1 MDFDSFSPTL
11 QIKTRNYFL
20 SRGRVSS
27 ERRGSSLLDLS
38 LLGLLLLDTLG
49 QQLSVLG
56 SSVLLGLGVSELLGS
71 ETSLSLQS
79 LRGNETLDLW
89 SLGVGLVALGDLT
102 SDDKLANVVL
112 LGQTEELSNV
122 VGSLWSQSL
131 WNGLVG
137 ETLDFLLTLLKDDQT
152 QDGQIRAN
160 NASTDGLSLTLTSS
174 ARSVAGVA
182 LGQQE
187 SDTGWVQ
194 NTLLHW
200 ETLLV
205 VTAGDLEDVTL
216 ELVTNGVALDFLAH
230 TLVVENSNTLFI
242 VNFNQLLSAVG
253 WVGDIELN
261 NHSVST
267 PSSNPRIQINI
278 PSCCAAVVDCR
289 PNEALK
295 EKVRLDWDSP

>member
-1 MDFDSFSPTL
+1 MIQKVWIFDSFSPTL

-49 QQLSVLG
+49 QQLGVLG
-56 SSVLLGLGVSELLGS
+56 GGVLLDLGVSELLGS

-79 LRGNETLDLW
+79 LRGDETLDLW

-102 SDDKLANVVL
+102 SDDKLADVVL
-112 LGQTEELSNV
+112 LGQAEELSNV

-137 ETLDFLLTLLKDDQT
+137 EALDFLLALLEDHQA
-152 QDGQIRAN
+152 QDGQVWADD
-160 NASTDGLSLTLTSS
+160 ASTNGLSLTLAGS

-200 ETLLV
+200 EALLV
-205 VTAGDLEDVTL
+205 VAAGDLEDVAL
-216 ELVTNGVALDFLAH
+216 ELVANGVALDLLAH

-253 WVGDIELN
+253 WVRDIELN
-261 NHSVST
+261 NH
-267 PSSNPRIQINI
+267 P
-278 PSCCAAVVDCR
+278 C
-289 PNEALK
+289 
-295 EKVRLDWDSP
+295 